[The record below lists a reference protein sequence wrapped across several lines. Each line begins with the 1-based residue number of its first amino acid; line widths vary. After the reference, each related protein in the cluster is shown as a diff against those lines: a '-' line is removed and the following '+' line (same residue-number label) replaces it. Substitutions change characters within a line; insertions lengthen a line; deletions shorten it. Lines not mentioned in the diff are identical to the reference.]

1 MMASDRSR
9 RRERRFLEDSLHRG
23 PRASARRGR
32 GPRRRFRWPRFD
44 CGGLERRQGTAE
56 VELGFGARAEY
67 RERVQ
72 GRERKLGE
80 RSASSSVRGGLLILT
95 RPRQRRVE
103 RSKRLPAL
111 ALVGGTEEDDR
122 AAISQVTPY
131 PFYFSF
137 VQVLLQND
145 FLFSVFLILEAAV
158 IDLIGA
164 PNVIRKTCIWYCW
177 RAS

>member
-1 MMASDRSR
+1 MASDRSR

-56 VELGFGARAEY
+56 VELGFGARAEH
-67 RERVQ
+67 RERESPREREEA
-72 GRERKLGE
+72 GREECEL
-80 RSASSSVRGGLLILT
+80 VREGGLLILT

-164 PNVIRKTCIWYCW
+164 PNVIRKICIWYCW